1 MAEFRI
7 SRLRYTWRNTWN
19 TATSYNKDDVIRYG
33 GSTYVC
39 VRQHTSSAFKTD
51 QDYLAN
57 PGDTAPTVAWLKM
70 TDGYYWRGNWSGT
83 TLYAPGDLV
92 LYGGV
97 IYLVATSHTSDTNFI
112 TNADKVAEYVSLY
125 NWTTDWA
132 AATRYGIGDVVKY
145 NGFVYKC
152 IAEHTSGSVAQG
164 AEIGNSDGQ
173 DDSTL
178 ELWEIVNEGIQ
189 YVGTFAPAI
198 RYRPNDLVKYGGSL
212 LRCTV
217 GHTSASS
224 IDSTYFVT
232 ELPGNSFYQTWADD
246 VMYAVGDVVRHGGHI
261 FIANKNNNNINPTT
275 SLYATSDR
283 SVPNDEWKLLA
294 KGSNLVG
301 DWAVGQS
308 YKTGDVVRRGGY
320 VYVAILDTALTDDGS
335 TLDYLDNSNWE
346 IVLPGQAWRNAW
358 TSGSQFEIG
367 DIALYRGTAYTCN
380 TGHTASNENFPGDN
394 GSGFTYWDILSLAGD
409 GVGLSVEGDLLTFDL
424 TRGLVGDG
432 STIGATSL
440 PIGTE
445 GQLVAV
451 DTSNSIEY
459 NTYGNVQKLLYVSN
473 DGIDDLNA
481 DRGINPEK
489 PYKTIRYAAERVAAR
504 ADTNETIIRVNAGT
518 YDEVLPIVVP
528 EGTAINGAELRTT
541 TVRPNQPDA
550 SLATDLSFHKI
561 ALDRI
566 SDIVEAVVQR
576 TTVTPSAGNTVSQV
590 TTNIVFQTIPYVPP
604 QYEFGPDE
612 NGLYGPEL
620 FQTPYID
627 ITLGTQIQDL
637 IVDEVVPY
645 LDYYLSSVGSNPV
658 ITGSNTRT
666 DHVGSEDYAVENARR
681 IFEANRLFIIAEV
694 IAFMKATQPTYT
706 FDEAVLTDML
716 NRYIDAFKYDTTYV
730 GNYASFQAA
739 RYYKNKVNGSDTE
752 DMFYVRNA
760 TGIKDFTFKNL
771 SGTLN
776 PPQVN
781 ELYKRPTGGAYISLD
796 PGWGPADTRGWIMK
810 RSPYIQNCTTFGKN
824 CTGQKIDG
832 ALHNGGNKSIT
843 SNDFTQVI
851 SDGIG
856 AWVLNNGR
864 AELVS
869 VFTYYNQIGMFAEKG
884 GVIRAT
890 NGNSSYGDF
899 GAVSDGNDPTE
910 TAAFAEVDNR
920 TGQAI
925 VASAFAGEVNDEIL
939 VLEYTNAGENY
950 TQADYTFVG
959 SGVNAQVKQED
970 FRDDAVFEALV
981 KNAPTDPNGTI
992 GAGGYTNKG
1001 NNAQTGTTTS
1011 LTLAT
1016 NDDST
1021 EAAILGLRLI
1031 ITSGKGAGQY
1041 GYVTGYNPTSKICNV
1056 SRESD
1061 DVAGWDHVISGTP
1074 SQTSL
1079 FTDNTYRLEPRPTFS
1094 HPGFTAADINM
1105 GATNAWANVAYG
1117 ETTASFSAVQGTTTG
1132 GTGTPIAEATWNITK
1147 IARKYTL
1154 TNVEVGSGYEVGQEI
1169 TIDGASLGGT
1179 TGEHDLVITVLEVSE
1194 DSTNTLVRWEHV
1206 GTADSGKFVVTPTA
1220 GSDFSYSSDGTTWTI
1235 GTLPLSG
1242 NWKCVAA
1249 GGNAFVT
1256 LSRGTSFAAYSTTGT
1271 SWTSVNLPYDRNW
1284 NSVVYGKSS
1293 SGNGVFLSVAANTDA
1308 GVYSTDGGQTWK
1320 ATTLPD
1326 IGDSTFNE
1334 WVDVAYG
1341 AGRFVAVANSGNFV
1355 AVGEYN
1361 SVTDTWSWNP
1371 EIMDVIDD
1379 SATKDWRTITYGNNR
1394 FVAISGT
1401 GEIAYSF
1408 NGTIWN
1414 PSAMP
1419 TQDGSTSHDWKMVR
1433 YGQGVFIAVG
1443 DTGQRTIG
1451 ADPPADA
1458 TSSYA
1463 ASSEDGVTWTP
1474 RTLTQTSN
1482 WTGIG
1487 FGNPDIST
1495 GDSTTQSNSTGTWIA
1510 VAKDVATGNKIL
1522 TGSRVKGRII
1532 VESRNISAVRLWDVG
1547 SGYNDT
1553 QPTLTI
1559 TDPGNTIDAYVELR
1573 MGDAVL
1579 GQPSWVNR
1587 GSGYRT
1593 SSTQVSLLGDG
1604 FADVIPKGQFVTIS
1618 GIIGPVPGPGTQ
1630 LRFRGATEFYT
1641 TQTSTLEK
1649 TDSNGSQ
1656 TVLFRIT
1663 PKLTL
1668 SDFLEHTSQVE
1679 IRERYSQVRIT
1690 GHDFLDVGTG
1700 NAVQTNYPV
1709 LYSTGIYTGA
1719 PENEVVE
1726 LNGGRVF
1733 YTSTDQNGNFRCGEL
1748 FAVEQATGIVT
1759 ISVVTISADF
1769 FDLGGL
1775 TELALGG
1782 VRLGGSGAVV
1792 REFST
1797 DTAFTQDSNN
1807 VVPTQ
1812 RAIKAYL
1819 QNRLNVGGSDLLTA
1833 SFIAGTVKVGP
1844 NLIDNVASLEVL
1856 IPGPVAFRGSDA
1868 NISGTLVGQQL
1879 FLRREEDL

>member
-1 MAEFRI
+1 MAEFKI
-7 SRLRYTWRNTWN
+7 SRLRYTWRNIWN
-19 TATSYNKDDVIRYG
+19 TATSYNKDDVVRYG

-39 VRQHTSSAFKTD
+39 VRQHTSSAFQTD

-70 TDGYYWRGNWSGT
+70 TDGYYWRGDWTDS
-83 TLYAPGDLV
+83 TLYSPGDLV

-97 IYLVATSHTSDTNFI
+97 IYLVVTSHTSDTDFI
-112 TNADKVAEYVSLY
+112 TNADKVSEYVSLY
-125 NWTTDWA
+125 NWTTDWEEL
-132 AATRYGIGDVVKY
+132 TRYGIGDVVRY
-145 NGFVYKC
+145 NGFVYRC
-152 IAEHTSGSVAQG
+152 IAEHTSGSVADG
-164 AEIGNSDGQ
+164 AEIGNSDGL
-173 DDSTL
+173 DDSTK

-189 YVGTFAPAI
+189 YVGAFAAAT
-198 RYRPNDLVKYGGSL
+198 RYRPNDLMKYGGSL

-217 GHTSASS
+217 GHTSAST

-232 ELPGNSFYQTWADD
+232 ELPGNNFYQTWADD

-261 FIANKNNNNINPTT
+261 FIANKNNNDINPTT
-275 SLYATSDR
+275 SLYATPDR
-283 SVPNDEWKLLA
+283 SVPNDEWKMLA
-294 KGSNLVG
+294 KGVNLVG
-301 DWAVGQS
+301 DWEVGQS

-320 VYVAILDTALTDDGS
+320 VYVALLDTALTDDGS
-335 TLDYLDNSNWE
+335 TLDYLDDSNWE

-358 TSGSQFEIG
+358 KVDSEYEIG

-394 GSGFTYWDILSLAGD
+394 GSGFEYWDVLSLAGD

-424 TRGLVGDG
+424 TRGAIGDG
-432 STIGATSL
+432 SSFGATSL
-440 PIGTE
+440 PIGAE
-445 GQLVAV
+445 GQLVVV
-451 DTSNSIEY
+451 DDSNSIEY
-459 NTYGNVQKLLYVSN
+459 KTYGNVQKLVYVSN
-473 DGIDDLNA
+473 DGIDNLDT

-489 PYKTIRYAAERVAAR
+489 PYKTIRYAADRVAAR
-504 ADTNETIIRVNAGT
+504 ADTNETIIRVSAGV

-528 EGTAINGAELRTT
+528 AGTAINGAELRTT
-541 TVRPNQPDA
+541 TVRPCKPDA
-550 SLATDLSFHKI
+550 SLANDLSFHKI
-561 ALDRI
+561 ILDRI
-566 SDIVEAVVQR
+566 SDIVEDVVGR
-576 TTVTPSAGNTVSQV
+576 SPITPSAGNTVSQV
-590 TTNIVFQTIPYVPP
+590 TDVVFQTIPYLPP
-604 QYEFGPDE
+604 QYVVAGDDTTQEI
-612 NGLYGPEL
+612 
-620 FQTPYID
+620 FQTPYINTS
-627 ITLGTQIQDL
+627 IAGEIQDL
-637 IVDEVVPY
+637 IIDDIIPY
-645 LDYYLSSVGSNPV
+645 LDYYLESTGSNPTM
-658 ITGSNTRT
+658 TGTNDRR
-666 DHVGSEDYAVENARR
+666 DHDPLNVDYPLDYAIENGRR

-694 IAFMKATQPTYT
+694 IAFMKATQPTYV
-706 FDEAVLTDML
+706 FDEAFLTDML
-716 NRYIDAFKYDTTYV
+716 HRYIDAFIYDTTYV
-730 GNYASFQAA
+730 GNYSVLTAA
-739 RYYKNKVNGSDTE
+739 RYYKNKVLGSETE

-760 TGIKDFTFKNL
+760 TGVKDFTLKDL

-776 PPQVN
+776 PPEVF
-781 ELYKRPTGGAYISLD
+781 ELYKRPTGGAYVSLD
-796 PGWGPADTRGWIMK
+796 PGWGPDDTRGWITK

-824 CTGQKIDG
+824 CIGQKIDG

-864 AELVS
+864 GELVS

-910 TAAFAEVDNR
+910 TPAFAEVDTR

-939 VLEYTNAGENY
+939 ILEYTNAGENY
-950 TQADYTFVG
+950 SRADYTFIG
-959 SGVNAQVKQED
+959 SGVDAEVRQED
-970 FRDDAVFEALV
+970 FRDDAVFQALV
-981 KNAPTDPNGTI
+981 KNAPGDSGGTI

-1001 NNAQTGTTTS
+1001 NNAQTGNTTS

-1016 NDDST
+1016 NEDSE
-1021 EAAILGLRLI
+1021 EAEILGLRLI

-1041 GYVTGYNPTSKICNV
+1041 GYVTSYNSLSKVCNV

-1061 DVAGWDHVISGTP
+1061 NQPGWDHVIPGTP
-1074 SQTSL
+1074 SQESL

-1094 HPGFTAADINM
+1094 HPGFTADDVNM
-1105 GATNAWANVAYG
+1105 GATNAWANVVYG
-1117 ETTASFSAVQGTTTG
+1117 ETSASFSAVQGVTTG
-1132 GTGTPIAEATWNITK
+1132 GTGTPISESTWNITK
-1147 IARKYTL
+1147 VGRKYQL
-1154 TNVEVGSGYEVGQEI
+1154 ANVEVGSGYEVGQEI
-1169 TIDGASLGGT
+1169 TIDGEDLGGT
-1179 TGEHDLVITVLEVSE
+1179 SGEHDLVITVLAVSE
-1194 DSTNTLVRWEHV
+1194 DSTNTLVNWEYA
-1206 GTADSGKFVVTPTA
+1206 GTADSGKFVATPSA
-1220 GSDFSYSSDGTTWTI
+1220 GADFSYSSNGTEWTV

-1242 NWKCVAA
+1242 NWKCLAA
-1249 GGNAFVT
+1249 GGNSFVT
-1256 LSRGTSFAAYSTTGT
+1256 LSRNTSFAAYSTNGT
-1271 SWTSVNLPYDRNW
+1271 EWTSVSLPYDKNW
-1284 NSVVYGKSS
+1284 NSVVYG
-1293 SGNGVFLSVAANTDA
+1293 GDVFLAVAANTDA
-1308 GVYSTDGGQTWK
+1308 GAYSTDGGVTWK

-1341 AGRFVAVANSGNFV
+1341 AGKFVAVANSGNFV
-1355 AVGEYN
+1355 AVGTYN
-1361 SVTDTWSWNP
+1361 AVTDTWSWNP

-1379 SATKDWRTITYGNNR
+1379 SSTKDWRTITYGANR

-1401 GEIAYSF
+1401 GEVSYSF
-1408 NGTIWN
+1408 NGTVWYPATM
-1414 PSAMP
+1414 PS
-1419 TQDGSTSHDWKMVR
+1419 QDGSTSHDWKMVR
-1433 YGQGVFIAVG
+1433 YGQGIFFAVG

-1451 ADPPADA
+1451 DDEPVDA
-1458 TSSYA
+1458 TSNFA
-1463 ASSEDGVTWTP
+1463 ATSEDGVTWTP
-1474 RTLTQTSN
+1474 RTLTQTTN
-1482 WTGIG
+1482 WVGIG
-1487 FGNPDIST
+1487 FGNPDISL

-1510 VAKDVATGNKIL
+1510 VANDFDHGCKVL
-1522 TGSRVKGRII
+1522 TGARAKGRII
-1532 VESRNISAVRLWDVG
+1532 VESRNIAEVRMWDVG

-1553 QPTLTI
+1553 KPTLTI
-1559 TDPGNTIDAYVELR
+1559 TDPGNTIDAYVEIR

-1587 GSGYRT
+1587 GAGYRT
-1593 SSTQVSLLGDG
+1593 SSTQVTLLGDG
-1604 FADVIPKGQFVTIS
+1604 FADVIPSGQFVTIS
-1618 GIIGPVPGPGTQ
+1618 GIRGPVPGPGTQ

-1641 TQTSTLEK
+1641 TQTSTLDD
-1649 TDSNGSQ
+1649 TDSNGNQ
-1656 TVLFRIT
+1656 TVTFRIT

-1668 SDFLEHTSQVE
+1668 DDFLEHTSQVE

-1700 NAVQTNYPV
+1700 NAIQTNYPV
-1709 LYSTGIYTGA
+1709 IYATGIYTGA

-1759 ISVVTISADF
+1759 ISADF

-1797 DTAFTQDSNN
+1797 DPAFTQDSNN

-1833 SFIAGTVKVGP
+1833 SFIAGTIKVGP

-1856 IPGPVAFRGSDA
+1856 FPGPVAFRGDDVA
-1868 NISGTLVGQQL
+1868 VSGTLVGQQL